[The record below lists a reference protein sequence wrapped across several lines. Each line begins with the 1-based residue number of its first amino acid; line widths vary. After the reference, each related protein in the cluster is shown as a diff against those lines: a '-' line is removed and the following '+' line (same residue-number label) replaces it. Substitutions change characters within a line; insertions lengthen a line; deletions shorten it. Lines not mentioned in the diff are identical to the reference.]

1 MTGSLVGLLEAAGLT
16 GRGGAGFSTAL
27 EARAAATE
35 GASLIVNACDGEYG
49 AVKDTYVVDHHL
61 SELVRGTELLSGNG
75 IRYAARR
82 GSRAEARLRSA
93 GVDVLSVPHRY
104 VSSEESALVSL
115 ANGGLARPMTK
126 RAPVV
131 FGSVSPDGRRLPPTV
146 VLNAETV
153 WRVRRSRTGVWSG
166 SARSAPQR
174 NPVRGS
180 LPCLVTLGRRVS
192 SRPPPGRS
200 WTSFSTLRAEA
211 TGRWPAWAS
220 AA

>member
-93 GVDVLSVPHRY
+93 GVDGLSVPHRY

-153 WRVRRSRTGVWSG
+153 WRVAQIADRGVEWFRAFRHPRG
-166 SARSAPQR
+166 TRSAA
-174 NPVRGS
+174 GF
-180 LPCLVTLGRRVS
+180 RV
-192 SRPPPGRS
+192 
-200 WTSFSTLRAEA
+200 W
-211 TGRWPAWAS
+211 
-220 AA
+220 